1 MIIRNPLRP
10 GFSADQAIRN
20 SQHAPALLLVMAFV
34 IVFLNIQ
41 LWVLVQAVEGI
52 LRGED
57 AIVLP
62 ATLISGLC
70 FLGAWRL
77 WRMVQG

>member
-10 GFSADQAIRN
+10 GFSAGHAIRN
-20 SQHAPALLLVMAFV
+20 SHHATALLLVMAFV
-34 IVFLNIQ
+34 IAFLNIQ
-41 LWVLVQAVEGI
+41 LWLLVQAAEGT

-77 WRMVQG
+77 WHMVQR

>member
-10 GFSADQAIRN
+10 GFSAGYAIRN
-20 SQHAPALLLVMAFV
+20 SHPAALLLVMAFV
-34 IVFLNIQ
+34 LAFLNLQ
-41 LWVLVQAVEGI
+41 LWLLVQAVEGS

-77 WRMVQG
+77 WRRVQG